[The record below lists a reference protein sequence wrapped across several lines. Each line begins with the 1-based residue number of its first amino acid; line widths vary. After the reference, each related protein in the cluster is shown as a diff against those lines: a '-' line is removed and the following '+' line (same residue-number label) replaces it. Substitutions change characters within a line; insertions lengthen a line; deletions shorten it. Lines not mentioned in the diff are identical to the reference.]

1 MHTHAKQTPH
11 RHACEHTHMHT
22 YTGGDY
28 PTGCKIFRQKLNCA
42 IVFLFLCMP
51 DRLKKIHKWCWGCS
65 SVVVCLPS
73 MCKTLGLTLSTT
85 CEPHI
90 GRWRQKEQISRLAS
104 ILPQCVWGQRGL
116 HETVVQKKT
125 TNQNAQNEFHPQVP
139 RAYSDLTYSW
149 SKAGSHRKLLLS
161 FPEPGSQE
169 TSIGKWE
176 IWRCR
181 INCIPIRKS

>member
-1 MHTHAKQTPH
+1 
-11 RHACEHTHMHT
+11 MHT
-22 YTGGDY
+22 YTGAGDY

-90 GRWRQKEQISRLAS
+90 GRWRQKEQIFKVSLYS
-104 ILPQCVWGQRGL
+104 S
-116 HETVVQKKT
+116 TVCLRPAWATWDCGSKENNKP
-125 TNQNAQNEFHPQVP
+125 NAQNEFHPQVP